1 MFGRGGYLLVV
12 GVVVILEAVWVS
24 QASRV
29 AGSAFVRVN
38 GRFDAFLA
46 VCCVELLWY
55 IPEGPAE
62 RHAARSEMLLAAT
75 GAARWHG

>member
-1 MFGRGGYLLVV
+1 MWLN
-12 GVVVILEAVWVS
+12 WV
-24 QASRV
+24 
-29 AGSAFVRVN
+29 FVRVN
-38 GRFDAFLA
+38 GQFDAFLA
-46 VCCVELLWY
+46 GCMELWWY

>member
-1 MFGRGGYLLVV
+1 MMFGRGGYLLVV
-12 GVVVILEAVWVS
+12 GVVVILEAVLVS

-46 VCCVELLWY
+46 VLCGIVV
-55 IPEGPAE
+55 I
-62 RHAARSEMLLAAT
+62 HT
-75 GAARWHG
+75 